1 MWKLVG
7 KEEILNR
14 EQKQE
19 LVTRLRESFAT
30 MQALVVCDYKGLGV
44 QHLEKLRNLARVQG
58 ISVQVIK
65 NTLAS
70 LALKEANLGVLNLK
84 ENNVFIWGADQIA
97 LSKLVMG
104 FAKDH
109 KDHFVIKAGIYE
121 QQAVDSTHI
130 ETISK
135 LPSKQ
140 ELIGMLLSVWSAPAR
155 YFVTGLDNLRKSKE
169 QE

>member
-1 MWKLVG
+1 MHK
-7 KEEILNR
+7 

-19 LVTRLRESFAT
+19 LVSKLASAFSG
-30 MQALVVCDYKGLGV
+30 MDALVVCDYKGLQV
-44 QHLEKLRNLARVQG
+44 KHLEKLRNAARVQG

-70 LALKEANLGVLNLK
+70 LALKGANLPALELK
-84 ENNVFIWGADQIA
+84 ESNVFIWGADQIA

-104 FAKDH
+104 FAKEH
-109 KDHFVIKAGIYE
+109 KEHFIVKMGLYE
-121 QQAVDSTHI
+121 KQAVDSKHI
-130 ETISK
+130 EAVSK
-135 LPSKQ
+135 LPSRE

-155 YFVTGLDNLRKSKE
+155 YFVTGLDNLRKAKE